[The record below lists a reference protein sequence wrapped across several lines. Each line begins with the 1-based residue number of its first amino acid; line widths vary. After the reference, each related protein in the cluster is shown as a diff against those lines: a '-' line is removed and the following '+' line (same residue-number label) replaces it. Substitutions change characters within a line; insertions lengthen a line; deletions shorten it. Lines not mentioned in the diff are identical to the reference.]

1 MSKLRVGTIV
11 YIDSEKQ
18 SGVIVDENA
27 QDITFSMEFVNDLL
41 KVDDQVSFEI
51 TLDDGLKAVNISIL

>member
-11 YIDSEKQ
+11 YIDGKKQ

-27 QDITFSMEFVNDLL
+27 QDITFCMEFVNDFV

-51 TLDDGLKAVNISIL
+51 TLDNGLKAINISIL

>member
-1 MSKLRVGTIV
+1 MSKLRVGTIT

-18 SGVIVDENA
+18 LGVIVDDNA
-27 QDITFSMEFVNDLL
+27 QDITFSMEFVNGFV

-51 TLDDGLKAVNISIL
+51 TLEDGLKAVNISIL

>member
-27 QDITFSMEFVNDLL
+27 QDITFSMEFVNDFV

-51 TLDDGLKAVNISIL
+51 TLDDGLKAINISIL

>member
-1 MSKLRVGTIV
+1 MSKLRVGTIT

-18 SGVIVDENA
+18 LGVIVDENA
-27 QDITFSMEFVNDLL
+27 QDITFSMEFVNGFV

-51 TLDDGLKAVNISIL
+51 TLEDGLKAVNISIL

>member
-18 SGVIVDENA
+18 SGVIIDENA
-27 QDITFSMEFVNDLL
+27 QDITFSMEFVNDLV

-51 TLDDGLKAVNISIL
+51 TLEDGLKAINISIL

>member
-27 QDITFSMEFVNDLL
+27 QDITFSMEFVNDFV

-51 TLDDGLKAVNISIL
+51 TLDDSLKAINISIL

>member
-27 QDITFSMEFVNDLL
+27 QDIKFSMEFVNDFV

-51 TLDDGLKAVNISIL
+51 TLDDSLKAINISIL

>member
-27 QDITFSMEFVNDLL
+27 QDITFSMEFVNDFV

-51 TLDDGLKAVNISIL
+51 ILDDGLKAINISIL

>member
-1 MSKLRVGTIV
+1 MSKLRVGTIT

-27 QDITFSMEFVNDLL
+27 QDITFSMEFVNGFV

-51 TLDDGLKAVNISIL
+51 TLEDGLKAVNISIL

>member
-1 MSKLRVGTIV
+1 MSKLRVGTVIC
-11 YIDSEKQ
+11 IDNEKK

-27 QDITFSMEFVNDLL
+27 QDITFTMEYANDLL

-51 TLDDGLKAVNISIL
+51 TLNDGLKATNISIL

>member
-27 QDITFSMEFVNDLL
+27 QDITFSMEFVNDLV

-51 TLDDGLKAVNISIL
+51 TLDDGLKAINISIL

>member
-27 QDITFSMEFVNDLL
+27 QDITFRMEFVNDLV

-51 TLDDGLKAVNISIL
+51 TLDDGLKAINISIL